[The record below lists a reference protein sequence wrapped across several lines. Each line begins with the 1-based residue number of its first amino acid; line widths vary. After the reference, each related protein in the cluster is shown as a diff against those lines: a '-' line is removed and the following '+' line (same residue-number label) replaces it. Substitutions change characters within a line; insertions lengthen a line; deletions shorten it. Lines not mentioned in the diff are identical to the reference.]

1 MDFVGDC
8 YEFAQTL
15 PDDERFGLRSQ
26 LRRAAVSIPSNI
38 AEGAGRRSTGDFKRF
53 LNIAYGSAC
62 EIETQLKI
70 SGRLNLGDNER
81 AARLLAEVT
90 VIRKMLSSLIRSIES

>member
-1 MDFVGDC
+1 MDFVGSC

-15 PDDERFGLRSQ
+15 PDDEHFGLRAQ

-38 AEGAGRRSTGDFKRF
+38 AEGVGRRSTGDFKRF

-70 SGRLNLGDNER
+70 SCRLNLGDKER
-81 AARLLAEVT
+81 AVRLLAEVT
-90 VIRKMLSSLIRSIES
+90 VIRKMLSSLIRSIKS